1 MKNDNRLHLSWLL
14 LMAWR
19 DSRRNRSRLFLFIS
33 SVVLGIA
40 ALVATGS
47 FGNNLRD
54 DIDDQA
60 KTLVGA
66 DLIIRSNRPL
76 SAPVRALADS
86 LPNRHSE
93 ERSFAS
99 MVYFIKSQ
107 GSRLVQ
113 VRALEGEYPFYGR
126 LETTPAAAGLGF
138 RSGRQAL
145 VDKTLLLQYGAQVG
159 DSIRIGELNFEIAGA
174 LVQAPGRNEISTTV
188 APPVY
193 IPLRYLA
200 PAGLLQKGSRMEYQV
215 YYRFAEGT
223 DMGKL
228 SAAIGPRLD
237 SAGVRY
243 ETIESRKEGMTRSF
257 ADLTQFLTL
266 ISFIALLMGC
276 IGVAS
281 AVNIYIRE
289 KIGGI
294 AVLRCLGLKARQAF
308 LIYLIQVAGI
318 GLIGSFAGAVLGV
331 LVQQVLP
338 AVLKDLLPLESSFRI
353 SWLAIGQGVG
363 TGMIISMLFALL
375 PLLTIRKISPLYT
388 LRLSVEPAAVIWD
401 PLKAVVYAA
410 ILLFII
416 VFSYFRM
423 QSWGKAT
430 VFALSLLGAFLLLA
444 GAARLMMMVVRR
456 LFPARWNYLWRQ
468 GFANLYRPNNQTL
481 ILVVTIGLG
490 TTFIGTLYFVQ
501 QLLIE
506 RVTISA
512 SANQGNMVLFDI
524 QHDQRDAIAGLA
536 RQHHLPVLQ
545 EIPIVTMRI
554 KEIKGKTEEES
565 PVGGD
570 RGRDGGRATG
580 RGSGGRDGPV
590 ARAGEGRGDRGSARD
605 SAGAA
610 PRRAFDMEMRVT
622 YRDSLTASETLVSG
636 KMGKPV
642 RSPQDTIYISV
653 DEDYAR
659 RFLHAGVGDPI
670 VFDVQGIPIATV
682 IGSLRKVEWR
692 MRINFP
698 VVFPSGVL
706 EQAPQFDVL
715 ITQVPSPE
723 VSARFQQAV
732 VRGYPNVSVIDLGLI
747 LSVLEDILGKI
758 GFVIRF
764 MAAFSMLT
772 GVVVLIA
779 SVLISKYQRIQESVL
794 LRTLGASRRQVL
806 VITLLEYFFLGGLAA
821 MTGIGLSLAFTGVM
835 ARWVFESP
843 FAPHWWPVLLLFV
856 SVSGLTILI
865 GLYNSRGV
873 LNKPP
878 LEVLRREG

>member
-1 MKNDNRLHLSWLL
+1 V
-14 LMAWR
+14 
-19 DSRRNRSRLFLFIS
+19 I
-33 SVVLGIA
+33 
-40 ALVATGS
+40 
-47 FGNNLRD
+47 
-54 DIDDQA
+54 
-60 KTLVGA
+60 
-66 DLIIRSNRPL
+66 
-76 SAPVRALADS
+76 
-86 LPNRHSE
+86 
-93 ERSFAS
+93 
-99 MVYFIKSQ
+99 
-107 GSRLVQ
+107 
-113 VRALEGEYPFYGR
+113 
-126 LETTPAAAGLGF
+126 
-138 RSGRQAL
+138 
-145 VDKTLLLQYGAQVG
+145 
-159 DSIRIGELNFEIAGA
+159 
-174 LVQAPGRNEISTTV
+174 
-188 APPVY
+188 
-193 IPLRYLA
+193 
-200 PAGLLQKGSRMEYQV
+200 
-215 YYRFAEGT
+215 
-223 DMGKL
+223 
-228 SAAIGPRLD
+228 
-237 SAGVRY
+237 
-243 ETIESRKEGMTRSF
+243 
-257 ADLTQFLTL
+257 
-266 ISFIALLMGC
+266 
-276 IGVAS
+276 
-281 AVNIYIRE
+281 
-289 KIGGI
+289 
-294 AVLRCLGLKARQAF
+294 
-308 LIYLIQVAGI
+308 
-318 GLIGSFAGAVLGV
+318 
-331 LVQQVLP
+331 VQQVLP
-338 AVLKDLLPLESSFRI
+338 AVLKDLLPLETSFRI
-353 SWLAIGQGVG
+353 SWQAIGQGVG

-388 LRLSVEPAAVIWD
+388 LRLSVEPAAVVWD

-410 ILLFII
+410 ILGFII
-416 VFSYFRM
+416 VFSFFRM

-444 GAARLMMMVVRR
+444 GAARLLMIVVRR
-456 LFPARWNYLWRQ
+456 LFPERWNYLWRQ
-468 GFANLYRPNNQTL
+468 GFANLFRPNNQTL

-565 PVGGD
+565 PL
-570 RGRDGGRATG
+570 
-580 RGSGGRDGPV
+580 
-590 ARAGEGRGDRGSARD
+590 ARD
-605 SAGAA
+605 SAGGA

-622 YRDSLTASETLVSG
+622 YRDSLTASETLVAG
-636 KMGKPV
+636 KIWKAV
-642 RSPQDTIYISV
+642 RSSRDTIYISV

-659 RFLHAGVGDPI
+659 RFLHARVGDPI
-670 VFDVQGIPIATV
+670 VFDVQGVPITTV

-723 VSARFQQAV
+723 ASARFQQAV

-747 LSVLEDILGKI
+747 LSVLEEILGKI

-806 VITLLEYFFLGGLAA
+806 LITLLEYFFLGGLAA
-821 MTGIGLSLAFTGVM
+821 VTGIGLSLAFTGVM

-843 FAPHWWPVLLLFV
+843 FAPHLWPVLLLFI

-878 LEVLRREG
+878 LEILRREG

>member
-1 MKNDNRLHLSWLL
+1 M
-14 LMAWR
+14 
-19 DSRRNRSRLFLFIS
+19 I
-33 SVVLGIA
+33 
-40 ALVATGS
+40 
-47 FGNNLRD
+47 
-54 DIDDQA
+54 
-60 KTLVGA
+60 
-66 DLIIRSNRPL
+66 
-76 SAPVRALADS
+76 
-86 LPNRHSE
+86 
-93 ERSFAS
+93 
-99 MVYFIKSQ
+99 YFIKSQ

-113 VRALEGEYPFYGR
+113 VRALEGDYPFYGS

-159 DSIRIGELNFEIAGA
+159 DSIRIGDLNFEIAGA

-193 IPLRYLA
+193 IPMRYLA
-200 PAGLLQKGSRMEYQV
+200 QAGLLQKGSRMEYQV
-215 YYRFAEGT
+215 YYQFATGT

-257 ADLTQFLTL
+257 GDLTQFLTL

-318 GLIGSFAGAVLGV
+318 GLIGSVAGAVLGV
-331 LVQQVLP
+331 FVQQVLP
-338 AVLKDLLPLESSFRI
+338 AVLKDLLPLETSFRI
-353 SWLAIGQGVG
+353 SWPAIGQGVG

-416 VFSYFRM
+416 VFSFFRM
-423 QSWGKAT
+423 QSWVKAT

-444 GAARLMMMVVRR
+444 GAARLMMVVVRR

-554 KEIKGKTEEES
+554 KEIKGKTEEDS
-565 PVGGD
+565 LVGGWGTEAGAGIPGSAA
-570 RGRDGGRATG
+570 RTG
-580 RGSGGRDGPV
+580 RGCRGGRG
-590 ARAGEGRGDRGSARD
+590 RSGSGAG
-605 SAGAA
+605 
-610 PRRAFDMEMRVT
+610 
-622 YRDSLTASETLVSG
+622 
-636 KMGKPV
+636 
-642 RSPQDTIYISV
+642 
-653 DEDYAR
+653 
-659 RFLHAGVGDPI
+659 
-670 VFDVQGIPIATV
+670 
-682 IGSLRKVEWR
+682 
-692 MRINFP
+692 
-698 VVFPSGVL
+698 
-706 EQAPQFDVL
+706 
-715 ITQVPSPE
+715 
-723 VSARFQQAV
+723 
-732 VRGYPNVSVIDLGLI
+732 
-747 LSVLEDILGKI
+747 
-758 GFVIRF
+758 
-764 MAAFSMLT
+764 
-772 GVVVLIA
+772 
-779 SVLISKYQRIQESVL
+779 
-794 LRTLGASRRQVL
+794 
-806 VITLLEYFFLGGLAA
+806 
-821 MTGIGLSLAFTGVM
+821 
-835 ARWVFESP
+835 
-843 FAPHWWPVLLLFV
+843 
-856 SVSGLTILI
+856 
-865 GLYNSRGV
+865 
-873 LNKPP
+873 
-878 LEVLRREG
+878 